1 MNSEHMNSE
10 PPLPGNVLLFEAL
23 LYCSLGVDALSA
35 AFTDYSDTD
44 VSAVDRLITAAF
56 IGLFL
61 WLVWLAA
68 RRQKRWARSILFAA
82 LVLSTVFVVALFQ
95 QTGLSGRLAIEVLSL
110 GLSAAGMYYSFT
122 GNAREWFDGG
132 QPGGNRR
139 G

>member
-1 MNSEHMNSE
+1 MNSERTDSE
-10 PPLPGNVLLFEAL
+10 PPVPGNILLFEVL
-23 LYCSLGVDALSA
+23 LYCSLGVDTLSA

-44 VSAVDRLITAAF
+44 VTAIDRLITAAF

-95 QTGLSGRLAIEVLSL
+95 QTGLSGRFAIELLSL
-110 GLSAAGMYYSFT
+110 GLLAAGLYYAFT
-122 GNAREWFDGG
+122 GNAREWFDG
-132 QPGGNRR
+132 QPGSNLR